1 MSKITL
7 GSGQQ
12 GNCVQR
18 NVHFVFI
25 LQHETLK
32 KCVKLYTGRRR
43 FYDKMEIMLGFR
55 INPWIGWC
63 WCFLAPMFCSV
74 SFWYLIN
81 ILNRWIKMQKN
92 AWRCPSVSCWLNWW
106 LDWGLKLPY
115 LYFQALTYL
124 KALSRNE
131 LNEKTCLFL
140 INTLNDY
147 ALILICSSSSSLTWQ
162 HISHWL
168 TVSTFIPRGAKLL
181 VGCWR
186 HRHWPAFRLWWF
198 TNSSSPQE
206 QSERYMIR

>member
-1 MSKITL
+1 MCQTIHRSPSFL
-7 GSGQQ
+7 WQN
-12 GNCVQR
+12 GNHAGISHQSMDWLVLVFSSA
-18 NVHFVFI
+18 NVLFGKFLVFNKHTK
-25 LQHETLK
+25 Q
-32 KCVKLYTGRRR
+32 V
-43 FYDKMEIMLGFR
+43 
-55 INPWIGWC
+55 NQN
-63 WCFLAPMFCSV
+63 A
-74 SFWYLIN
+74 
-81 ILNRWIKMQKN
+81 KN

-131 LNEKTCLFL
+131 LNEKTCLCL

-168 TVSTFIPRGAKLL
+168 TVSTFIPCGAKLL

-198 TNSSSPQE
+198 TNSSRPQE